1 MLSFFRQYI
10 KNPRMVGAVAP
21 SSKKLAKAMVSP
33 VSFSHAS
40 CIVEFGPGTGVF
52 TDELIHKRKKGTI
65 LVLVEQ
71 NREFYKLLKKK
82 YYNQKNMVLI
92 NGSAEDADHI
102 LGKYGIYHADYIISG
117 LPFASLPEK
126 VSDKIIKAVKNIIGS
141 DGIFITFQ
149 YTMLKRKFF
158 LQHFK
163 LKDCIYVFKN
173 LPPANVFVMECRRYS

>member
-1 MLSFFRQYI
+1 
-10 KNPRMVGAVAP
+10 
-21 SSKKLAKAMVSP
+21 
-33 VSFSHAS
+33 
-40 CIVEFGPGTGVF
+40 
-52 TDELIHKRKKGTI
+52 
-65 LVLVEQ
+65 
-71 NREFYKLLKKK
+71 
-82 YYNQKNMVLI
+82 MVLI